1 MPVRFGPARVLDA
14 SFRVE
19 ALEEAMERYGTSEI
33 FNTDQGSQL
42 TSFAFSGRLQ
52 AAGDRIWMD
61 GRGRCMDNIVI
72 ERLWRSLK
80 CEAIDLLQNTD
91 GFKARRLI
99 ADWVRSCN
107 AERTRS
113 ELDGRTP
120 AEAYRGRPSGDMMDE
135 TLRASTTPPQVQRQQ
150 QEVRFNLPT
159 QRPRRS
165 GRVDV

>member
-1 MPVRFGPARVLDA
+1 
-14 SFRVE
+14 
-19 ALEEAMERYGTSEI
+19 MERYGTPEI

-42 TSFAFSGRLQ
+42 TSFAFTGRLQ
-52 AAGDRIWMD
+52 AAGDRISMD

-107 AERTRS
+107 AEWTRS
-113 ELDGRTP
+113 ALDGRTP
-120 AEAYRGRPSGDMMDE
+120 AEAYRGRPPGDMMDK
-135 TLRASTTPPQVQRQQ
+135 TLRASTTSPQVQRQH

>member
-1 MPVRFGPARVLDA
+1 
-14 SFRVE
+14 
-19 ALEEAMERYGTSEI
+19 MERCGTPEI

-42 TSFAFSGRLQ
+42 ASFAFSGRLR
-52 AAGDRIWMD
+52 AAGIRNSMD

-80 CEAIDLLQNTD
+80 CEAIHLLEITD

-113 ELDGRTP
+113 ALDGRTP
-120 AEAYRGRPSGDMMDE
+120 AEAYRGRPPGDMMDKP
-135 TLRASTTPPQVQRQQ
+135 LRASITSPQAQRQQ

-159 QRPRRS
+159 RRPRRS